1 MSSSSSLV
9 PFVPGSREDP
19 LVNAVNPPK
28 VKKPNKPKPAPTA
41 ESPAVE
47 SARQDELAA
56 ARRRRGPRST
66 ILTSPLGD
74 TTPPNLQRNALLGS

>member
-66 ILTSPLGD
+66 ILTTSAMPCWGAD
-74 TTPPNLQRNALLGS
+74 RRPVSQCGG